1 MKWHEENASLTHA
14 CTHELDR
21 RRESACDGS
30 SSAARENCAGD
41 SLLLRADEW
50 QTDLGEHLAEWMDFH
65 PEMTAA
71 FAHQALQRREVDAG
85 SVRFGFLRAR

>member
-1 MKWHEENASLTHA
+1 MRCSRTRVRTSWIGRS
-14 CTHELDR
+14 
-21 RRESACDGS
+21 ESACDS
-30 SSAARENCAGD
+30 PSSATRENRAGD
-41 SLLLRADEW
+41 SLLLRADER

-71 FAHQALQRREVDAG
+71 FAHETLQRREVDTG